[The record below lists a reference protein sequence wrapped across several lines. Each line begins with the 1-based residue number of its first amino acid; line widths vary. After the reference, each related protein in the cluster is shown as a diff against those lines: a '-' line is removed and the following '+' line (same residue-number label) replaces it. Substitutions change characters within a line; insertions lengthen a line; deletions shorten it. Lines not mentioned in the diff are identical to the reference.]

1 MENVS
6 APTDPDCDSG
16 SGSDAIS
23 QLSTGVPARETDRFG
38 FILGTGLSSDC
49 EGPPPEVIRQ
59 REVKWLEIISHWDRF
74 LLKKSS
80 KVKSQ
85 CRKGIPPSL
94 RARCWP
100 LLCAATAKM
109 STYNKIYEMLDS
121 SEALQSWVDVIER
134 DIDRQFPFHEMF
146 LSRDGHGQQGLF
158 RVLKAYTQFRPEEG
172 YCQGQGPVA
181 AVLLMNMPA
190 EEAFW
195 CLVQISEQY
204 LPGYY
209 SPLLEGV
216 LFDSR
221 LFSSVLR
228 RACPVADKHLRKHG
242 VEPLMYLTDWFMCL
256 YTRNLPFNTLLRV
269 WDIFF
274 SEGVKVLFKVAVVLV
289 RMALGSS
296 EKTKECDGQME
307 TLERL
312 RTIND
317 KNLQEDTFIEEV
329 CAVSLSVKEVEKET
343 EKELERWRADRPQ
356 STFDPRG
363 RCHGYRAAWE
373 KVRRE
378 EEERVR
384 RERKQGN
391 LTIPSHSSVPNKKRK
406 GSRTQTELSRTGS
419 NSENTDLGHNPN
431 TGGALGPGRP
441 VCVGN
446 GLRERDLEGKK
457 EELTMCESQ
466 VPSHTT
472 PSGELSRAAAEH
484 TGAAV
489 KPAELT
495 EPHSKT
501 AEEPVRMNE
510 FTEPHSKTAEEPVRL
525 NELTEPHSKT
535 AEEPVHIN
543 ENQSEVLEPSSEIGT
558 GHSPVLERSTAV
570 TRDHGE
576 LSGESCEVA
585 AGHSEAERDE
595 SGDGS
600 PQHHCGTA
608 ESSSR
613 STTTDTKAPAEQS
626 RLAEEQTTSQDTPAP
641 AEGPALERAQL
652 APAADRGEIAAD
664 LSNVLENG
672 TETRAEH
679 DSTLQAPG
687 PIPVGPSSAEGPGL
701 LPTNSGQRADDHG
714 DFSKE
719 PNSEVS
725 EDTEAHVADAG
736 DRHTFECYTDADDTT
751 SATDQCDG
759 VSRAQGDTPN
769 CYSGTAASREGTT
782 DANTEQTA
790 QVLLPGETTHLEQGE
805 GNTASCQPAAPTPH
819 PDTLTIPSLP
829 QNTCRRGLSQSTP
842 DLRKATTPSSNTTR
856 PPSSADQGHRHPG
869 TLPVTDLLED
879 GDRGELVG
887 TSRLEQEEGNLRK
900 SKSSSCLESGRGE
913 IRPDPRNKSCVHV
926 SQPVRG
932 LAATASL
939 GESAGA
945 TGSAPSQQESDAHP
959 GTADRIQEESDIP
972 DPGTGVQ
979 VDLENLETE
988 SPREHLET
996 QGRLQSDMSGAE
1008 SEADFQSVKENQSRD
1023 TANQREA
1030 GQESLCVQGQEGLQS
1045 QSESDVGTDVMD
1057 LRGTEADVLTPETNL
1072 TLPEPSCDSEVNPLP
1087 TTQEQSEPRDPKT
1100 SECRDPVQS
1109 DPSLPV
1115 ANSSLS
1121 TSAGAPES
1129 SMSNPSRASSGDP
1142 TGTAAAGCGNLP
1154 ATTPSNHNSTPH
1166 TPPHAQNEPDPP
1178 SLAPEGVCTKESKTE
1193 LTESTNEALPKTDL
1207 DTAAGSVDKVPAL
1220 PEVRSDPTGK
1230 TPAHPGGSIIT
1241 DSVVP
1246 KQQKLKTEN
1255 PLDTENIPCS
1265 PPEHRNQDRKGSQEI
1280 PKDSMNPPPKR
1291 FGIFR
1296 KLKSE
1301 KTKGQKEVK
1310 TEQEAREDREPAGE
1324 ESKKKKAKGKETP
1337 STIPTIV
1344 IQDFS
1349 VTDGA
1354 DERGAGGEA
1363 AEEEGLTA
1371 RERRR
1376 RKRERER
1383 REREEEKARKKRE
1396 KEMEKERQRLERDR
1410 ERERRKPQTRGKSFQ
1425 VHSKCSHNMPPPGN
1439 KTTDNL
1445 VSKRNSDPY
1454 FDTYF

>member
-6 APTDPDCDSG
+6 ATTDPDCDSG

-59 REVKWLEIISHWDRF
+59 REAKWLEIISHWDRF

-209 SPLLEGV
+209 SPLLGGDTAIPLSLQEGV

-329 CAVSLSVKEVEKET
+329 CAVSLSVKDVEKET

-356 STFDPRG
+356 STFDPRS

-391 LTIPSHSSVPNKKRK
+391 LTNPSHSSVPNKKHK
-406 GSRTQTELSRTGS
+406 GSRTQTELLRTGS

-431 TGGALGPGRP
+431 ADGALGPGRP

-466 VPSHTT
+466 DLSHTT
-472 PSGELSRAAAEH
+472 PSGELSRAAADH

-489 KPAELT
+489 KPAEVTEPHSKTAEEPVRMNELTEPHSKTAEEPVRMKELT

-510 FTEPHSKTAEEPVRL
+510 
-525 NELTEPHSKT
+525 LTEPHNKS

-558 GHSPVLERSTAV
+558 GHSQVLERSTAV
-570 TRDHGE
+570 SRDHGE
-576 LSGESCEVA
+576 LARESCEVT

-595 SGDGS
+595 SGDS
-600 PQHHCGTA
+600 SQQHHCGTA
-608 ESSSR
+608 EESSR
-613 STTTDTKAPAEQS
+613 STTADTKATAEQS
-626 RLAEEQTTSQDTPAP
+626 RLAEEQTTRQDTPAP
-641 AEGPALERAQL
+641 AEGPALEQAQL
-652 APAADRGEIAAD
+652 APAADRGETAAD
-664 LSNVLENG
+664 LGNVLENG

-679 DSTLQAPG
+679 GSTLQAPG
-687 PIPVGPSSAEGPGL
+687 PIPVGPSSAEGLGL
-701 LPTNSGQRADDHG
+701 LPTNSGQLADDHS

-719 PNSEVS
+719 PNSEVTK
-725 EDTEAHVADAG
+725 DTEAHVADAG
-736 DRHTFECYTDADDTT
+736 DRHTSECYTDADDTT

-759 VSRAQGDTPN
+759 VSRGQGDTPN
-769 CYSGTAASREGTT
+769 CYSGTTASREGTT

-790 QVLLPGETTHLEQGE
+790 QVLLPGEPAHLEQGE

-829 QNTCRRGLSQSTP
+829 QNMCRHGLSQSTP
-842 DLRKATTPSSNTTR
+842 DLRKATTSSNTTR
-856 PPSSADQGHRHPG
+856 PPSSADHGHRRPG
-869 TLPVTDLLED
+869 MLPVTDLLED

-887 TSRLEQEEGNLRK
+887 TSCLEQEEGNLRK

-913 IRPDPRNKSCVHV
+913 IRPDPRNKPCVHI
-926 SQPVRG
+926 SQPVQG
-932 LAATASL
+932 PAATASL
-939 GESAGA
+939 GETAVA
-945 TGSAPSQQESDAHP
+945 TGSATSPQESNTHP
-959 GTADRIQEESDIP
+959 GPADGIQKESDIP

-988 SPREHLET
+988 SPREHLGT
-996 QGRLQSDMSGAE
+996 QGRLQSDMSGTE
-1008 SEADFQSVKENQSRD
+1008 SEADFQSAKENQSRD
-1023 TANQREA
+1023 TANTKAA
-1030 GQESLCVQGQEGLQS
+1030 GQESLCVEGLQS
-1045 QSESDVGTDVMD
+1045 QSESDVGTDMID
-1057 LRGTEADVLTPETNL
+1057 HRATEAEVLTPETDL
-1072 TLPEPSCDSEVNPLP
+1072 TLPEPICDSEVNPLP
-1087 TTQEQSEPRDPKT
+1087 TTQEQSEPRDP
-1100 SECRDPVQS
+1100 
-1109 DPSLPV
+1109 
-1115 ANSSLS
+1115 
-1121 TSAGAPES
+1121 
-1129 SMSNPSRASSGDP
+1129 
-1142 TGTAAAGCGNLP
+1142 
-1154 ATTPSNHNSTPH
+1154 
-1166 TPPHAQNEPDPP
+1166 
-1178 SLAPEGVCTKESKTE
+1178 
-1193 LTESTNEALPKTDL
+1193 
-1207 DTAAGSVDKVPAL
+1207 
-1220 PEVRSDPTGK
+1220 
-1230 TPAHPGGSIIT
+1230 
-1241 DSVVP
+1241 
-1246 KQQKLKTEN
+1246 
-1255 PLDTENIPCS
+1255 
-1265 PPEHRNQDRKGSQEI
+1265 
-1280 PKDSMNPPPKR
+1280 
-1291 FGIFR
+1291 
-1296 KLKSE
+1296 
-1301 KTKGQKEVK
+1301 
-1310 TEQEAREDREPAGE
+1310 
-1324 ESKKKKAKGKETP
+1324 
-1337 STIPTIV
+1337 
-1344 IQDFS
+1344 
-1349 VTDGA
+1349 
-1354 DERGAGGEA
+1354 
-1363 AEEEGLTA
+1363 
-1371 RERRR
+1371 
-1376 RKRERER
+1376 RER

-1396 KEMEKERQRLERDR
+1396 KEMEKERQKLERDR

-1445 VSKRNSDPY
+1445 VSKRNSAPY